1 LRIRILNEDTE
12 EEQWVTVDYILIA
25 RKRKEPGAAAR
36 AQQRRSAVL
45 QRVLYLVSRSTIAAS
60 HIGVKVTMGGRILLA
75 FPRLLL
81 YICDIPEEKAI
92 LCLKKGKTQR
102 PCSMCRVTVAT
113 AGAPMALNANERD
126 GQRDLEDKVE
136 EAGLLLRQEHASRR
150 LLIEKKHSA
159 HSRMPAL
166 AGMAGLSTA
175 PFLMYKMLGID
186 ALHVSFQSASLSAV
200 CFFTATE
207 VHGLVLGRS
216 DCVLYITETGAGSLL
231 GFVPLVAGAWTYLPV
246 PQVLDLGVAQML
258 VHRLVRVFP
267 YACKEHDPDLATK
280 AASRVVNRRIEEMG
294 KRSKASLTAPGY
306 VRATSYVVPCV
317 SDPLLHSIL
326 SCPLLVSV
334 THLSSLL

>member
-1 LRIRILNEDTE
+1 MGNGGLHPHRAE
-12 EEQWVTVDYILIA
+12 EERA
-25 RKRKEPGAAAR
+25 RGGRSRSAAPQRCVAAR
-36 AQQRRSAVL
+36 ALPSL
-45 QRVLYLVSRSTIAAS
+45 PSTIAAS
-60 HIGVKVTMGGRILLA
+60 HIGVKVTMGGRTLLA

-126 GQRDLEDKVE
+126 GQRDLENKVE

-150 LLIEKKHSA
+150 LLIEQKHSA

-186 ALHVSFQSASLSAV
+186 TLHVSFQSASLSAV

-216 DCVLYITETGAGSLL
+216 DCVLHITETGAGFLIVFCATGRWS
-231 GFVPLVAGAWTYLPV
+231 
-246 PQVLDLGVAQML
+246 LDLPTRPTGA
-258 VHRLVRVFP
+258 
-267 YACKEHDPDLATK
+267 
-280 AASRVVNRRIEEMG
+280 
-294 KRSKASLTAPGY
+294 
-306 VRATSYVVPCV
+306 
-317 SDPLLHSIL
+317 
-326 SCPLLVSV
+326 
-334 THLSSLL
+334 